1 MSLALARRYARA
13 LTDVLFETKVP
24 RTAGLQPQ
32 VAALKEQVAQFADLL
47 RQHAPLRN
55 VLTTPAVAREEK
67 LAVLDQLGQR
77 LKFSP
82 VARHFLAL
90 LVEKQRLDLLR
101 LILQS
106 FDQEVYGRLGI
117 VPVEVV
123 TAVRLTPPQRKE
135 LEAKLRALT
144 GGEVELRF
152 TEDSDILSGGIVRL
166 GTTVYDG
173 SLRVQLRRLQAELA
187 RE

>member
-13 LTDVLFETKVP
+13 LTDVLFGEKLP
-24 RTAGLQPQ
+24 RAAEMRPQ
-32 VAALKEQVAQFADLL
+32 LAALKEQLAQFADLL

-55 VLTTPAVAREEK
+55 VLTSPAVPQQEK

-82 VARHFLAL
+82 LARNFLAL
-90 LVEKQRLDLLR
+90 LIENQRLDLLR
-101 LILQS
+101 LILES
-106 FDQEVYGRLGI
+106 FDREVYARLGI

-123 TAVRLTPPQRKE
+123 TAVPLTAAQRKE
-135 LEAKLRALT
+135 LEARLRALT

-152 TEDSDILSGGIVRL
+152 GEDSAILSGGIVRM

-187 RE
+187 GE